1 MLLPAELKREQA
13 YALGRRWKL
22 PELPLSISLDP
33 ISLITLFLDD
43 AEKDLM
49 YRSGDMTWLCCF
61 GLFANPTTA
70 WIEYGTLPPGYGVRY
85 YNPLRGLT
93 STIEVAHVNRFVT
106 KLAGGLENA
115 GLIVKLLPRRASTV
129 SSPEWVIVRP
139 FILVAIVVVV
149 AMSSDYIA
157 MTALISILVG
167 QTIVVAVTI
176 RDRTKFVNSCTSE
189 PMDSNVIFL
198 ANNVTVIVKSPAPMF
213 IKACSSK
220 EYKKMERPTVFQ
232 VFATLMF
239 MIGILLIGI
248 AGINAKVAYLVGHVV
263 QAVLIALLNKRPLK
277 SRTLNSVWWE
287 INKPLSGRSIKR
299 RRDAYVWAC
308 ENTTGDVE
316 WLKAFNL
323 ADPDT
328 LEFIQAHLGASNG
341 FPPFQNVSN
350 QRFQAALI
358 LGKGCQH
365 LLTITATFGRSDKG
379 SQLKTERGVV
389 EAKII
394 NYG

>member
-1 MLLPAELKREQA
+1 MLLPTELKREQA
-13 YALGRRWKL
+13 YAFGRRWQL

-33 ISLITLFLDD
+33 VSLITLFLDD

-49 YRSGDMTWLCCF
+49 HRSGDMTWLCCF

-70 WIEYGTLPPGYGVRY
+70 WIEYGTLPPGHGVRY

-93 STIEVAHVNRFVT
+93 STVEVTHVNSFIA

-115 GLIVKLLPRRASTV
+115 ALIAKLDPQRVSTV
-129 SSPEWVIVRP
+129 GSAEWLIVRP
-139 FILVAIVVVV
+139 FILVAIVIVV
-149 AMSSDYIA
+149 AISWDYVA
-157 MTALISILVG
+157 MAALISILVG
-167 QTIVVAVTI
+167 QTIVVAITI
-176 RDRTKFVNSCTSE
+176 RDRTKFVNSNPSE
-189 PMDSNVIFL
+189 PMDNNVFFL
-198 ANNVTVIVKSPAPMF
+198 ANNVTVIVEAPASVF

-220 EYKKMERPTVFQ
+220 EYNKMERPTIIQ

-239 MIGILLIGI
+239 MMGVLLIGI
-248 AGINAKVAYLVGHVV
+248 AGLNAKVAYLVGHVV
-263 QAVLIALLNKRPLK
+263 QAVLIALLSKRPLR

-287 INKPLSGRSIKR
+287 INEPPSGRSIKR

-328 LEFIQAHLGASNG
+328 LEFIRAHLNGSNSL
-341 FPPFQNVSN
+341 PPFGIC
-350 QRFQAALI
+350 LI
-358 LGKGCQH
+358 
-365 LLTITATFGRSDKG
+365 IVYRP
-379 SQLKTERGVV
+379 
-389 EAKII
+389 
-394 NYG
+394 Y